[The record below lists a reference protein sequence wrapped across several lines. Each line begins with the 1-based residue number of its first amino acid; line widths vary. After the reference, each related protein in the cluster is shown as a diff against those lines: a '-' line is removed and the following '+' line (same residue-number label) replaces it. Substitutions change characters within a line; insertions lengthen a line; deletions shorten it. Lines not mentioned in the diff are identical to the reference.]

1 MDKYDKAIAYLKEN
15 PDAIQDA
22 WGTPD
27 LHPAGCLFA
36 YAGPTEKDGIGCL
49 TQIRGYHE
57 CRTETEA
64 LTLEIKN
71 DTRIPEHFSYI
82 TVDNLEVFAEWQRRL
97 DKELPSR
104 QPSEVNAQ
112 A

>member
-22 WGTPD
+22 WVTPD
-27 LHPAGCLFA
+27 LHQAGCLFA
-36 YAGPTEKDGIGCL
+36 FAGPIEKDGIGCL
-49 TQIRGYHE
+49 TQIRGYHAYHA
-57 CRTETEA
+57 ETEA

-71 DTRIPEHFSYI
+71 DTRIPEGI
-82 TVDNLEVFAEWQRRL
+82 QDVTVDNLEIFAEWQRRL

-104 QPSEVNAQ
+104 QSSEVNAQ